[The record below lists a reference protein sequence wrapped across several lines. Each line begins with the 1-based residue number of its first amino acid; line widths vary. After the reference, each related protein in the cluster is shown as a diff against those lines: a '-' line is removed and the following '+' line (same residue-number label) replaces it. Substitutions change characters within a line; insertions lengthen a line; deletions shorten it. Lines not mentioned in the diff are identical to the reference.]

1 MSWRGLSAG
10 SAVVAGIVLW
20 LGAGCA
26 GSSPKPTRPG
36 ETESEGSVVGTSIT
50 RERAPSN
57 DRMSATADIG
67 ALDKGKVEAEFRTA
81 TPEIDRCLGAGR
93 KRVRYLEGDIELFMR
108 VDEAGKAVLANLV
121 HSTLGDH
128 ETEACILA
136 AYKARQWPRP
146 IDGKTGEIEHSH
158 QFGIGADA
166 DPARP
171 WTADTLAA
179 AMAREVP
186 ADAGADAASPYQAL
200 LAALGR
206 CRTEAKADRL
216 EVTMYLDQDGF
227 VQAVGLATDQESGR
241 GAADCVATVVKTT
254 SFPSPGSSP
263 VKVTVSVR

>member
-1 MSWRGLSAG
+1 MPWLGRSAR
-10 SAVVAGIVLW
+10 SAVVAVMVLG

-26 GSSPKPTRPG
+26 GSSPKPTDP
-36 ETESEGSVVGTSIT
+36 TESGSSGTAASIT
-50 RERAPSN
+50 GGRAPSN
-57 DRMSATADIG
+57 DRMSSTADIG
-67 ALDKGKVEAEFRTA
+67 ALDKGKVEAEFRA
-81 TPEIDRCLGAGR
+81 AMPEIDRCLGAGR
-93 KRVRYLEGDIELFMR
+93 KRVRYLEGDIELFVR
-108 VDEAGKAVLANLV
+108 VDEAGKAALANLV
-121 HSTLGDH
+121 RSTLGDH

-171 WTADTLAA
+171 WTADMLAA

-186 ADAGADAASPYQAL
+186 ADAGADAAAPYQAL
-200 LAALGR
+200 LGALGR

-227 VQAVGLATDQESGR
+227 VQAVGLATDQEGGR